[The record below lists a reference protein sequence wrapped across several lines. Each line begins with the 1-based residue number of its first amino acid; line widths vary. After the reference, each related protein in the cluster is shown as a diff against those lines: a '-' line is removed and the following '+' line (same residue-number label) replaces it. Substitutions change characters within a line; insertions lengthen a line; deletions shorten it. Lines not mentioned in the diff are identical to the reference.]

1 MNDFDPFTSPHSYA
15 RPFNGVHALECQQ
28 AHDSRCRGP
37 TIWQAVFLLTLLVIA
52 ALVGL
57 GASFAFAHQD
67 RYPAALPVARHAQV
81 PPPASH
87 GK

>member
-1 MNDFDPFTSPHSYA
+1 
-15 RPFNGVHALECQQ
+15 L
-28 AHDSRCRGP
+28 
-37 TIWQAVFLLTLLVIA
+37 
-52 ALVGL
+52 
-57 GASFAFAHQD
+57 AFAHQD